1 MNILKF
7 RDCSSELFRVRAA
20 LDDVT
25 EQLET
30 SRRENKNLALEI
42 KDLLEQLGDGGR
54 SLHEVEKQCRRLDE
68 EKEELNNALEEAEA
82 ALEQVIRMMMTSSKV
97 DGGCHSFKASLKN
110 LEKINWENNC

>member
-1 MNILKF
+1 M
-7 RDCSSELFRVRAA
+7 E
-20 LDDVT
+20 DVT

-30 SRRENKNLALEI
+30 SRRENKNLSLEI
-42 KDLLEQLGDGGR
+42 KDLLEQLCDGGR
-54 SLHEVEKQCRRLDE
+54 SLHEVEKQCRRLEE